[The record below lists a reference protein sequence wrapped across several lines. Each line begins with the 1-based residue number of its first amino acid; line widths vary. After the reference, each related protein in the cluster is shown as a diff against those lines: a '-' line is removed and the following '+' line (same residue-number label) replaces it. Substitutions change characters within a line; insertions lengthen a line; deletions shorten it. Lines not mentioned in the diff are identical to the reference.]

1 LVDKIIDLKEKTIV
15 GVKNVTMNEPFFVGH
30 FPDEPLMPGVL
41 QVEAMAQIGG
51 ILVLS
56 QLEDPKLYSTYF
68 LKLDNIKFRRKVVP
82 GDTVIFKLELI
93 TEIRRGIANM
103 KGTAFVGN
111 TIVAEG
117 EFMAQIAK
125 NKQ

>member
-1 LVDKIIDLKEKTIV
+1 VI
-15 GVKNVTMNEPFFVGH
+15 
-30 FPDEPLMPGVL
+30 
-41 QVEAMAQIGG
+41 
-51 ILVLS
+51 
-56 QLEDPKLYSTYF
+56 
-68 LKLDNIKFRRKVVP
+68 P
-82 GDTVIFKLELI
+82 GDTLVFKLELV
-93 TEIRRGIANM
+93 TEIRRGVANM